1 MAEEQGNNF
10 RCESPL
16 YEGEKIADFPPF
28 LNLSAPI
35 FCNPLFWESPI
46 GIVCQSLDGGILKAN
61 PAFENLIGYT
71 EKQLRRLDCRSISH
85 PEDFATELRLVQKII
100 HGIVE
105 RQTFQKRYLRRNGEI
120 VWTEVTLSLVR
131 KPVTDDSY
139 LLIFARDLSYIR
151 RAEKELQKRRQW
163 EALLGEIAATIR
175 STFDFQKILEIAV
188 KQLQIALN
196 TDRVVAYH
204 LLGDRSGIC
213 AAEAVEP
220 AYPTVWG
227 KSFSDECIPASYLK
241 AYCEG
246 RLWHTADIYTE
257 NLSICHRQMLEEMKV
272 RSMMAVPIQ
281 QMQDRDGAN
290 YLIDK
295 PLSIGGDIVN
305 QNPLYEFRP
314 LWGLIIVHHCRGP
327 RYWTADEQQLVQA
340 VANQV
345 AIALEQSIRVQQ
357 LQAYAQELEERVKD
371 RTYSLERSLQFEQLS
386 RELTKTLY
394 QESLG
399 EDQMLQAAVQGL
411 VKTLKVDGAFACLL
425 DRQQVSLEV
434 RCQHFRNLNGSSRIL
449 PYEEEKNRNKPTL
462 IFWGR
467 SQLPIENGNSMVG
480 KQLPLLD
487 LPENYRALLM
497 AGKTCFL
504 GSSILP
510 IGNGENLSLDPYLPD
525 PTIYQTVSIGPIWD
539 GELIGAIFLVVKI
552 ERKTVP
558 LCYQLPADEVQLL
571 EQVSGQC
578 AIAIRQSRTWRRLQ
592 TQNQELAALNRL
604 KGELIANTSH
614 ELRTP
619 LTAILGFSSV
629 LLQEC
634 FGPMNFKQKEYV
646 DRISSSG
653 QHLLEVI
660 NDILDLSR
668 IEAGRLEL
676 ELQIVFI
683 SEIVESAISL
693 IREKALE
700 QGLSLEIEINPNVE
714 YFTADARRLRQMLLN
729 LLSNAVKF
737 TTKGKIGI
745 KVYLS
750 RQISDSST
758 TDWVNFLVWDTGI
771 GIEPAQ
777 QGQLFSPFSQIDSSL
792 SRRYAGTGLGLAITR
807 KLAEL
812 HGGSI
817 TLDSKK
823 GQGARFLLTLPFNPS
838 SQG

>member
-1 MAEEQGNNF
+1 MAEEQANNL
-10 RCESPL
+10 RCDSPL
-16 YEGEKIADFPPF
+16 YKGEEIAYFPPF
-28 LNLSAPI
+28 FNLSTPI

-46 GIVCQSLDGGILKAN
+46 GIVCQSLDGGILRAN

-71 EKQLRRLDCRSISH
+71 ESQLRRLDCRAISH
-85 PEDFATELRLVQKII
+85 PEDFATELRFVQQTI

-105 RQTFQKRYLRRNGEI
+105 RQTFQKRYLRRDGEML
-120 VWTEVTLSLVR
+120 WTEVTLSLVG

-139 LLIFARDLSYIR
+139 LLIFVRDLSYIR

-163 EALLGEIAATIR
+163 ESLLGEIAATIR

-188 KQLQIALN
+188 KQLRIALN

-220 AYPTVWG
+220 AYPTLWG
-227 KSFSDECIPASYLK
+227 KTFSEQCIPASYLK

-246 RLWHTADIYTE
+246 RLWHTADIHTE

-281 QMQDRDGAN
+281 QMEERHGTN
-290 YLIDK
+290 YLMGK
-295 PLSIGGDIVN
+295 PISIGGDIVN
-305 QNPLYEFRP
+305 QSRLSEFRP

-327 RYWTADEQQLVQA
+327 RYWTGDEQQLVQA

-394 QESLG
+394 QESLE

-434 RCQHFRNLNGSSRIL
+434 RCQHFRNLNDSRIL
-449 PYEEEKNRNKPTL
+449 AYEEQKNRDTPSL
-462 IFWGR
+462 VFWGR

-480 KQLPLLD
+480 TRLPLLD

-504 GSSILP
+504 GTSILP
-510 IGNGENLSLDPYLPD
+510 LGNVENLSLDNYLPD
-525 PTIYQTVSIGPIWD
+525 PSIYQTVSIAPIWD
-539 GELIGAIFLVVKI
+539 GQLIGAIFLVVKI
-552 ERKTVP
+552 DLKRVP
-558 LCYQLPADEVQLL
+558 LSYQLPADEVQLL
-571 EQVSGQC
+571 EQVSSQC

-634 FGPMNFKQKEYV
+634 FGPLNFKQKEYV
-646 DRISSSG
+646 DRISNSG

-668 IEAGRLEL
+668 IEAGRLEI

-700 QGLSLEIEINPNVE
+700 QGLSLEIEIDPNVE

-737 TTKGKIGI
+737 TTNGKIGV

-750 RQISDSST
+750 RQISDNCT

-771 GIEPAQ
+771 GIDPAQ
-777 QGQLFSPFSQIDSSL
+777 QGQLFSPFSQIESSL
-792 SRRYAGTGLGLAITR
+792 SRRYSGTGLGLAITR

-823 GQGARFLLTLPFNPS
+823 GQGARFLLALPFNPS
-838 SQG
+838 SQS

>member
-1 MAEEQGNNF
+1 MAEENANNLRF
-10 RCESPL
+10 GFPL
-16 YEGEKIADFPPF
+16 YEGEEKDNFSSLI
-28 LNLSAPI
+28 NLSPPI
-35 FCNPLFWESPI
+35 FSNPLFWESPI

-61 PAFENLIGYT
+61 PAFENLLGYT
-71 EKQLRRLDCRSISH
+71 ERQLRRLDCRAISH
-85 PEDFATELRLVQKII
+85 PEDFATELRLIQQTI
-100 HGIVE
+100 HGMVE
-105 RQTFQKRYLRRNGEI
+105 RQAFQKRYLRRNGET
-120 VWTEVTLSLVR
+120 VWTEVTMSLVG

-139 LLIFARDLSYIR
+139 LLIFVRDLSYIR

-188 KQLQIALN
+188 KQLRIALN

-204 LLGDRSGIC
+204 LRADRSGIC

-220 AYPTVWG
+220 AYPTLWG
-227 KSFSDECIPASYLK
+227 RTFSDECIPTSYLK

-281 QMQDRDGAN
+281 QVEDRDREN
-290 YLIDK
+290 HLIGKAISLD
-295 PLSIGGDIVN
+295 GDLPN
-305 QNPLYEFRP
+305 QSRLYEFRP

-327 RYWTADEQQLVQA
+327 RYWTGDEQQLVQA

-357 LQAYAQELEERVKD
+357 LQAYAQELEERVKE
-371 RTYSLERSLQFEQLS
+371 RTYSLERSLKFEQLS
-386 RELTKTLY
+386 RELTKNLY
-394 QESLG
+394 QEGLE

-411 VKTLKVDGAFACLL
+411 VNTLKVDGVFACLL

-434 RCQHFRNLNGSSRIL
+434 RCQHFNNLSTDSVL
-449 PYEEEKNRNKPTL
+449 SYEEQKNGTRSTL
-462 IFWGR
+462 VFWGR
-467 SQLPIENGNSMVG
+467 SRIPIDSDNSLVG
-480 KQLPLLD
+480 TRLPLLD

-504 GSSILP
+504 GSGILP
-510 IGNGENLSLDPYLPD
+510 IGSGENLLGDYSRLDI
-525 PTIYQTVSIGPIWD
+525 TSYQTVSIAPIWD
-539 GELIGAIFLVVKI
+539 GQLIGAIFLVMKVDLT
-552 ERKTVP
+552 RVP
-558 LCYQLPADEVQLL
+558 LYYQLPADEVQLL
-571 EQVSGQC
+571 EQVSNQC

-634 FGPMNFKQKEYV
+634 FGQLNFKQKEYV
-646 DRISSSG
+646 DRISNSG

-683 SEIVESAISL
+683 AEIVESAISL

-700 QGLSLEIEINPNVE
+700 QGLSLEVEIDPNVE

-737 TTKGKIGI
+737 TTNGKVGL

-750 RQISDSST
+750 RQISDGGAI
-758 TDWVNFLVWDTGI
+758 DLVNFLVWDTGI
-771 GIEPAQ
+771 GIDPAQ

-792 SRRYAGTGLGLAITR
+792 SRRYSGTGLGLAITR

-812 HGGSI
+812 HGGWI
-817 TLDSKK
+817 TLESKK
-823 GQGARFLLTLPFNPS
+823 GQGARFLLTLPFYPS
-838 SQG
+838 SRG

>member
-1 MAEEQGNNF
+1 MAEEKANNLRF
-10 RCESPL
+10 GFPF
-16 YEGEKIADFPPF
+16 YEEEEKDNFSSLI
-28 LNLSAPI
+28 NLSPPV
-35 FCNPLFWESPI
+35 FSNPLFWESPI

-71 EKQLRRLDCRSISH
+71 ESQLRRLDCRAISH
-85 PEDFATELRLVQKII
+85 PEDFATELRLIQQTI
-100 HGIVE
+100 HGMVE
-105 RQTFQKRYLRRNGEI
+105 RQTFQKRYLRRDGET
-120 VWTEVTLSLVR
+120 VWTEVTMYLVG

-139 LLIFARDLSYIR
+139 LLIFVKDLSYIR

-188 KQLQIALN
+188 KQLRIALN

-204 LLGDRSGIC
+204 LRADRSGIC

-220 AYPTVWG
+220 AYPTLWG
-227 KSFSDECIPASYLK
+227 KTFSDECIPTSYLK

-281 QMQDRDGAN
+281 QVEDRDREN
-290 YLIDK
+290 HLIGK
-295 PLSIGGDIVN
+295 AISLGGDLAN
-305 QNPLYEFRP
+305 QNRLYEFRP
-314 LWGLIIVHHCRGP
+314 LWGLIVVHHCRGP
-327 RYWTADEQQLVQA
+327 RYWTGDEQQLVKA

-357 LQAYAQELEERVKD
+357 LQAYAQELEERVKE
-371 RTYSLERSLQFEQLS
+371 RTYSLERSLKFEQLS
-386 RELTKTLY
+386 RELTKNLY
-394 QESLG
+394 QEGLE

-411 VKTLKVDGAFACLL
+411 VNTLKVDGVFACLL

-434 RCQHFRNLNGSSRIL
+434 RCQHFNNLSTDSVL
-449 PYEEEKNRNKPTL
+449 SYEEQKNGTRSTL
-462 IFWGR
+462 VFWGR
-467 SQLPIENGNSMVG
+467 SRIPIDSDNSLVG
-480 KQLPLLD
+480 TRLPLLD

-504 GSSILP
+504 GSGILP
-510 IGNGENLSLDPYLPD
+510 IGNGENLLGDNSRLDI
-525 PTIYQTVSIGPIWD
+525 TSYQTVSIAPIWD
-539 GELIGAIFLVVKI
+539 GQLIGAIFLVMKVDLK
-552 ERKTVP
+552 RVP
-558 LCYQLPADEVQLL
+558 MSYQLPADEVQLL
-571 EQVSGQC
+571 EQVSNQC

-634 FGPMNFKQKEYV
+634 FGPLNFKQKEYV
-646 DRISSSG
+646 DRISNSG

-683 SEIVESAISL
+683 AEIVESAISL

-700 QGLSLEIEINPNVE
+700 QGLSLEIEIDPNVE

-737 TTKGKIGI
+737 TTNGKVGL

-750 RQISDSST
+750 RQISDGGAI
-758 TDWVNFLVWDTGI
+758 DLVNFLVWDTGI
-771 GIEPAQ
+771 GIDPAQ

-792 SRRYAGTGLGLAITR
+792 SRRYSGTGLGLAITR

-812 HGGSI
+812 HGGWI
-817 TLDSKK
+817 TLESKK
-823 GQGARFLLTLPFNPS
+823 GQGARFLLTLPFYPS
-838 SQG
+838 SRG